1 MADPIEA
8 VVFDVGRVLVQWEM
22 RALFVKLID
31 DEEALEY
38 FLGNVLPESWHFQH
52 DSGRPIAEMV
62 AERKADFP
70 EHAHL
75 IEAYAE
81 RFLETLPGPV
91 AGTHDLV
98 RRLDERGIPL
108 FAITNFGADF
118 WAMFR
123 PTTPVLDRFRDIV
136 VSGQERLVKPD
147 PAIYR
152 LAARR
157 FGFPPE
163 RMLFIDDNQD
173 NVAAA
178 RLEGWHAHH
187 FTDAA
192 ALEAELI
199 SLGLLV

>member
-1 MADPIEA
+1 MTDRIEA

-31 DEEALEY
+31 DAEALEF
-38 FLGNVLPESWHFQH
+38 FLANVLPESWHFQH
-52 DSGRPIAEMV
+52 DAGRPIAEMV
-62 AERKADFP
+62 AERTAEFP

-75 IEAYAE
+75 IEAYAQ
-81 RFLETLPGPV
+81 RFLETIPGPV
-91 AGTHDLV
+91 AGTHEIV
-98 RRLDERGIPL
+98 RQLDEAGFPL

-123 PTTPVLDRFRDIV
+123 PTAPVLDRFRDIV

-152 LAARR
+152 LAAQR

-173 NVAAA
+173 NIAAA
-178 RLEGWHAHH
+178 RLEGWRAHH

-192 ALEAELI
+192 ALEAELV
-199 SLGLLV
+199 SLGLLA

>member
-98 RRLDERGIPL
+98 RRMDERGIPL

-123 PTTPVLDRFRDIV
+123 PTAPVLDRFRDIV